1 MNAINSR
8 VFLAWCNMPLHIAF
22 ISPQM
27 VFLLEILL
35 QKKKADANE
44 HQPFSIFNQFYAGIT
59 AKFII
64 AQEKPVIIT
73 GFFLEIINRKK

>member
-1 MNAINSR
+1 MG
-8 VFLAWCNMPLHIAF
+8 FLGIVYGLAHCIYF
-22 ISPQM
+22 PQM
-27 VFLLEILL
+27 VFLLDILL

-64 AQEKPVIIT
+64 AQEKPVSY
-73 GFFLEIINRKK
+73 NRLILGDH